1 MPAVDWSGGVLKN
14 RRPRRY
20 PASAHKEVK
29 VDTDTCTCEDRR
41 DTLSERVLLEIRR
54 RLDAAGYHVLRQI
67 ECDYFN
73 GVIVLRGCVPTY
85 YVKQIAQAV
94 LLTSP
99 IVEKVV
105 NLIDV
110 SENGRR
116 TTRQKIA

>member
-1 MPAVDWSGGVLKN
+1 
-14 RRPRRY
+14 
-20 PASAHKEVK
+20 VK

-110 SENGRR
+110 SENGPR